1 MDLPLR
7 SMEHLLDWC
16 FRRFGNHRSRCS
28 FANGHSAIPGADG
41 AAAAVPD
48 LCIKPPKKSLQG
60 QPAPQLKDSYVCH
73 VETLSHVV
81 RPNNAD
87 NAESLARSKSS
98 APLLL
103 RADER
108 TCEKAQASHPSLKF
122 SLIGA

>member
-1 MDLPLR
+1 MD
-7 SMEHLLDWC
+7 
-16 FRRFGNHRSRCS
+16 SR
-28 FANGHSAIPGADG
+28 ANG

-81 RPNNAD
+81 RPNNA
-87 NAESLARSKSS
+87 ESLARSKSS

-122 SLIGA
+122 SLLGA